1 MPKKKVLFVT
11 EASFH
16 PTGYS
21 VYTNEVLSRLHK
33 NSELE
38 VAELAC
44 FTDKNATEIQN
55 IPWKFYANIP
65 DLSNEQALNVYNSS
79 MSNKFGEFM
88 FNHALLDFQPDF
100 VMDIR
105 DWWMLEFEE
114 RSPFRNFFNW
124 AIMPT
129 VDAEPQNHQW
139 VNTYSTAD
147 AVFAYS
153 EFGRD
158 TMLNQSNKIKFV
170 DIASPCASDKFYP
183 IEDKENLR
191 KEFGIDPNA
200 VIFGTVMRNQRR
212 KLYPDL
218 FKAFRMF
225 LDSNPTMTNVYLYCH
240 TGYPDVGWEIPDLI
254 KENGLG
260 NKVIFTYK
268 CKKCNEIKAMF
279 FNDAVSLCEKCQA
292 FSSTLVGVGN
302 KMEDTDLNKVYNLFD
317 VYIQWANSE
326 GWGMPQL
333 EAAYA
338 GLPVIS
344 VNYSAMESLIANI
357 EGIGID
363 PIGFYKEL
371 ETGCKR
377 AIPDNNELSEAIEK
391 LSIDKNCRLELG
403 KICYDNAKR
412 IYNWDYTAEKWA
424 KYFLETPVP
433 DHSMTW
439 KSPSKIFTPE
449 SSVPEQVKHLS
460 ITDQTTWLIMNVM
473 GRPDLI
479 NKSIHKRL
487 IKDLTYRA
495 SMSMNVPGY
504 YYNDF
509 SHPDVEKK
517 YEDFDIDKAFKIC
530 FDMRNTFNEWESL
543 RIDRMGKQ
551 I

>member
-1 MPKKKVLFVT
+1 MRKRKVLFMT

-21 VYTNEVLSRLHK
+21 VYTKEVLSRLH
-33 NSELE
+33 NHPELE
-38 VAELAC
+38 VAEVAC
-44 FTDKNATEIQN
+44 FTDGNAPEIKN
-55 IPWKFYANIP
+55 IPWKFYPNIP
-65 DLSNEQALNVYNSS
+65 DPSNENGVALYNSS
-79 MSNKFGEFM
+79 MSSKFGEYA
-88 FNHALLDFQPDF
+88 FNHALLDFKPDF

-114 RSPFRNFFNW
+114 RSPFRDFFNW

-129 VDAEPQNHQW
+129 VDAKPQNQQW
-139 VNTYSTAD
+139 MNTYTNAD

-158 TMLNQSNKIKFV
+158 VLLEQSNKINFIDV
-170 DIASPCASDKFYP
+170 ASPCASDKFFP
-183 IEDKENLR
+183 IEDKTTLR
-191 KEFGIDPNA
+191 QSFGIDPNA
-200 VIFGTVMRNQRR
+200 IIFGTVMRNQRR

-218 FKAFRMF
+218 FKSFRLF
-225 LDSNPTMTNVYLYCH
+225 LDSNPTMTNVFLYCH

-254 KENGLG
+254 KENGLS
-260 NKVIFTYK
+260 NKVLFTYK
-268 CKKCNEIKAMF
+268 CKKCGEIRTLF
-279 FNDAVSLCEKCQA
+279 FNDAVVFCDKCQA

-357 EGIGID
+357 DGIGID

-377 AIPDNNELSEAIEK
+377 AVPDNEELSETIEK

-403 KICYDNAKR
+403 KICYDNSKR

-433 DHSMTW
+433 DHSTTW
-439 KSPSKIFTPE
+439 NSPSRIFH
-449 SSVPEQVKHLS
+449 SQRQVPEEILKMPISDQVS
-460 ITDQTTWLIMNVM
+460 WLIINVL
-473 GRPDLI
+473 GKPELI
-479 NKSIHKRL
+479 NKSLHKRL

-495 SMSMNVPGY
+495 SISASIPGY

-509 SHPDVEKK
+509 SHPDVEKR
-517 YEDFDIDKAFKIC
+517 YEEFDFEKAYKIC
-530 FDMRNTFNEWESL
+530 FEIRETFNQWEMARL
-543 RIDRMGKQ
+543 EKMDGNK
-551 I
+551 